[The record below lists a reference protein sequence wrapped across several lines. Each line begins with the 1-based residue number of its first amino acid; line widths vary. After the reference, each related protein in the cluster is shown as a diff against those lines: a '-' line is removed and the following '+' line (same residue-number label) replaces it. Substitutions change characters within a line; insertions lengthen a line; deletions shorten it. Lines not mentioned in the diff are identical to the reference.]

1 MMKLGFPLGTL
12 QINQSWR
19 KTQIEYSLA
28 KSLRWKEELILHT
41 SGGSVVKNLPVN
53 ARNVGD
59 SGSIPGSG
67 RSPGEG
73 NINPFQ
79 YSCLGNPM
87 YRGAWQATQSVELE
101 RVRHDKHACADTHTH
116 THTSPTVLWN
126 NHLTSVYLVAGDPVC
141 CPPPP
146 VKYSHHN
153 DFGTWKP
160 SPAPVWWPI

>member
-67 RSPGEG
+67 RSPEG
-73 NINPFQ
+73 RSGNPLQ
-79 YSCLGNPM
+79 YSCLENPT
-87 YRGAWQATQSVELE
+87 WWATQSMGLQ
-101 RVRHDKHACADTHTH
+101 RVRHDWACTHIH
-116 THTSPTVLWN
+116 LFRKCLPILVSGRKNISLYHFNWYRKGIWQNKIPSNDKNLWAN
-126 NHLTSVYLVAGDPVC
+126 
-141 CPPPP
+141 
-146 VKYSHHN
+146 
-153 DFGTWKP
+153 
-160 SPAPVWWPI
+160 

>member
-1 MMKLGFPLGTL
+1 MDTWLVHTQLKPNEQWQEVLEHFIKLVDTVLTWNFP
-12 QINQSWR
+12 
-19 KTQIEYSLA
+19 
-28 KSLRWKEELILHT
+28 
-41 SGGSVVKNLPVN
+41 GGSVVKNLPAN
-53 ARNVGD
+53 AGYV
-59 SGSIPGSG
+59 SLIPGSG